1 MQKTGNKNLANNAAA
16 EIWPETH
23 HAQCDANCEARRGE
37 PRRLLWSNKMPA
49 TDQREGGADTMQSG
63 CSSPRENQNKRELRA
78 ANWRLETASW
88 QLATANCELPT
99 AEPNS
104 HQFFFGQ
111 SVAGFEL
118 WLDLTSLFLG
128 STAIFL
134 LVFLSNL
141 LLLLFLVSFW
151 LFCRQTGAWLLR
163 MRVSQNW
170 PNVYKR
176 L

>member
-1 MQKTGNKNLANNAAA
+1 MQQAQQQQRSGQKRTTRNAMPTVRRGAASRGVCYDLIKCQRQISVKVGQTQCSQVAAA
-16 EIWPETH
+16 PERTKTKE
-23 HAQCDANCEARRGE
+23 NCELPTG
-37 PRRLLWSNKMPA
+37 
-49 TDQREGGADTMQSG
+49 D
-63 CSSPRENQNKRELRA
+63 C
-78 ANWRLETASW
+78 RLETASW